1 MCCCRRREG
10 GTATRTAG
18 KRTWTGREE
27 GEWADKQFWVLGIK
41 YDSRSSKSS
50 RKYKQKQKKNLLR
63 VLHFNWVIKMRCISN
78 MDQAKT
84 HTQRRGLEAFGTVLK
99 GWHTC
104 QESHVWR
111 WVVSNCQTSWLTSAC
126 ACGLHVG
133 SVPLATCNWQ
143 VVSGKSQRFN
153 LPPSVK
159 SRYGY

>member
-1 MCCCRRREG
+1 MRRWPTEG
-10 GTATRTAG
+10 CVAVG
-18 KRTWTGREE
+18 EE
-27 GEWADKQFWVLGIK
+27 RWRGNANWSETYMDGEWADKQFWVLGIK

-50 RKYKQKQKKNLLR
+50 RKFKQKQKKNLLR

-84 HTQRRGLEAFGTVLK
+84 HTQRRGLEAFGMVFK
-99 GWHTC
+99 GWHTF

-111 WVVSNCQTSWLTSAC
+111 WVASNCQTNWRRLALTAC
-126 ACGLHVG
+126 TPALCHLL
-133 SVPLATCNWQ
+133 PAI
-143 VVSGKSQRFN
+143 GKLQRFN